1 MSNMHKKYDI
11 FLIMLGLFLMEYV
24 QAQTVQWAVRP
35 TSAQIE
41 NYGNLLKVRKVGKC
55 GLMDLNNQEVV
66 PVAYDSI
73 SPFCDG
79 LAFVMNRVGKD
90 LKLEGILTEGSY
102 ELLPI
107 YETVYATRYLWFSE
121 GKMPVKG
128 EGGWGYLGTDGNMV
142 IPCQFQMAYPFSE
155 GFASVTIDNKSYYI
169 NRNIE
174 YMPVEVGYGNLVF
187 ASTFSGQEAIVYS
200 GYSLTPKGYVIDRQ
214 GRVLRKFK
222 TKPEA
227 LKVNAYD
234 HSVGNKAERYQE
246 HVSQLVED
254 SRYTV
259 YQENGLYGYKKE
271 GVVILPAQLNKAEPV
286 RGEYANVQY
295 KNQNGVLHIVDGSFS
310 VQFESGKIEVE
321 GNKAER
327 GYLQLNLPEAL
338 ADASVSLRMKDS
350 QGHEMLMQ
358 ANNNQGEHRSFSF
371 LPAQLPDK
379 SGTVNYQI
387 ELWSENLLLWRGNE
401 NIDYIV
407 AKPAA
412 PVAPKQQQTVV
423 VKTENAKKTE
433 RKMSIALFKITKLKA
448 PKKAGAN
455 DIVDVAVTVKNDGD
469 QRGRADVTLYVD
481 GRSMGTKPLSVG
493 AHGQNDAHFSVPD
506 VKKPRVAKARAVL
519 KDGKSSQEE
528 RIDLRPF
535 Y

>member
-1 MSNMHKKYDI
+1 MQKKYHI
-11 FLIMLGLFLMEYV
+11 LMMMLGLFLMEYA

-41 NYGNLLKVRKVGKC
+41 NYGNLLKVRRAGKC
-55 GLMDLNNQEVV
+55 GLMDLNNQEVI

-73 SPFCDG
+73 SPFRDG
-79 LAFVMNRVGKD
+79 LAFVMNKVGKQ
-90 LKLEGILTEGSY
+90 LKLEGILTEGNN

-107 YETVYATRYLWFSE
+107 YENIYATRYLWFSE
-121 GKMPVKG
+121 GKMPVRG
-128 EGGWGYLGTDGNMV
+128 DGGWGYLGTDGNMV
-142 IPCQFQMAYPFSE
+142 IPCQFQIAYPFRE
-155 GFASVTIDNKSYYI
+155 GFASVMVNDKAYYI

-200 GYSLTPKGYVIDRQ
+200 GYSLTPKGYVINRQ
-214 GRVLRKFK
+214 GQVLRKYK
-222 TKPEA
+222 TKPDE

-234 HSVGNKAERYQE
+234 HSVGDRALQYRE
-246 HVSQLVED
+246 HVQQLEQD

-259 YQENGLYGYKKE
+259 YQENGLYGYKKD
-271 GVVILPAQLNKAEPV
+271 GVVVLPAQLEKAEPV

-295 KNQNGVLHIVDGSFS
+295 KSQNGVLHIVDGSFS
-310 VQFESGKIEVE
+310 VQLESGKIDVV
-321 GNKAER
+321 GKNAER

-350 QGHEMLMQ
+350 QGQEMLMQ

-371 LPAQLPDK
+371 LPAQIPTT
-379 SGTVNYQI
+379 SGTVNYQL
-387 ELWSENLLLWRGNE
+387 ELWSENLLLWKGSE
-401 NIDYIV
+401 NINYV
-407 AKPAA
+407 VTKPAA
-412 PVAPKQQQTVV
+412 PVSQQQQQTVV
-423 VKTENAKKTE
+423 VKTDKPKKTE
-433 RKMSIALFKITKLKA
+433 QKMSIAMFKITKLKA

-481 GRSMGTKPLSVG
+481 GKQMGTKPLSVG